1 MKINYEEKEM
11 EDMCKNGDIFW
22 AQLGEDMDDGSLQTG
37 FRPVLI
43 VSNDKANQYS
53 PVVTI
58 VPITSKIWKK
68 SLPTHVFITGC
79 GLRQGST
86 ILVEQITS
94 LNKSRLDEYVG
105 NIRKTAVEAFVKK
118 AIAIQLNL

>member
-1 MKINYEEKEM
+1 
-11 EDMCKNGDIFW
+11 MCRNGDIYW
-22 AQLGEDMDDGSLQTG
+22 AQLDEDMAGGSLQTG

-58 VPITSKIWKK
+58 VPITSKMGKNK
-68 SLPTHVFITGC
+68 LPTHVRIKGC
-79 GLRQGST
+79 GLHQQSI
-86 ILVEQITS
+86 ILVEQITA

-105 NIRKTAVEAFVKK
+105 NIRKTDVEASVKK
-118 AIAIQLNL
+118 AIAVQLNL

>member
-1 MKINYEEKEM
+1 MHR
-11 EDMCKNGDIFW
+11 CGDIFW
-22 AQLGEDMDDGSLQTG
+22 AQLYEDMHGGSLQTG

-58 VPITSKIWKK
+58 VPITSKIGKK
-68 SLPTHVFITGC
+68 RLPTHVFINGC
-79 GLRQGST
+79 GLRQRST

-94 LNKSRLDEYVG
+94 LNKSRLNEYVG
-105 NIRKTAVEAFVKK
+105 NIRKTTVETLVKK
-118 AIAIQLNL
+118 AIAIQLSL

>member
-1 MKINYEEKEM
+1 
-11 EDMCKNGDIFW
+11 MCRNGDIFW
-22 AQLGEDMDDGSLQTG
+22 AKLDEDADGGSLQTG
-37 FRPVLI
+37 VRPVLV

-58 VPITSKIWKK
+58 VPITSKMWKK

-79 GLRQGST
+79 GLRQGSK

-105 NIRKTAVEAFVKK
+105 NIRKTAVEASVKK

>member
-1 MKINYEEKEM
+1 
-11 EDMCKNGDIFW
+11 MCKNGDIFW
-22 AQLGEDMDDGSLQTG
+22 AQLGEDMDGGSLQTG

-43 VSNDKANQYS
+43 VSNDKANQFS

-58 VPITSKIWKK
+58 VPITSKLWKK
-68 SLPTHVFITGC
+68 SLPTHVFIAGC
-79 GLRQGST
+79 GLRQRST

-105 NIRKTAVEAFVKK
+105 NIRKTDVESSVKK

>member
-1 MKINYEEKEM
+1 
-11 EDMCKNGDIFW
+11 MCRNGDIFW
-22 AQLGEDMDDGSLQTG
+22 AQLDEDLYGGSLQAG

-43 VSNDKANQYS
+43 VSNDKANQFS

-58 VPITSKIWKK
+58 VPITSKLWKK

-79 GLRQGST
+79 GLRQRST

-105 NIRKTAVEAFVKK
+105 NIRKTYVETLVKK
-118 AIAIQLNL
+118 AIAVQLNL

>member
-1 MKINYEEKEM
+1 
-11 EDMCKNGDIFW
+11 MCRNGDIFW
-22 AQLGEDMDDGSLQTG
+22 AQLDEDMDGGSLQTG

-43 VSNDKANQYS
+43 VSNDKANQFS

-58 VPITSKIWKK
+58 VPITSKMGKNK
-68 SLPTHVFITGC
+68 LPTHVLIKGC
-79 GLRQGST
+79 GLVQKSI

-94 LNKSRLDEYVG
+94 INKTRLSGYVG
-105 NIRKTAVEAFVKK
+105 SIRKTAAESAVKK